1 MNSLNLKNLHD
12 LFVYSTEHFGA
23 NKAFYTLS
31 GEGYTYREFKEKT
44 EHVANLVHYCGL
56 NQGDKIAILSP
67 SLANWPVAFFS
78 ITAFDKVA
86 VPLLT
91 DFSTDEIS
99 NILEHSESKALFI
112 SKKLLHKISDN
123 VMENLSTVII
133 IETFEILKGEI
144 IERKDPLPVT
154 EGSGL
159 ATIIYTSGTTGSS
172 KGVMLSHKNWCA
184 NLVAAEYLRPGY
196 EWDIWLSF
204 LPLSH
209 SYECSLGLILPM
221 VSGSSVYYLEKP
233 PTATV
238 LMSALKQ
245 VRPTTIL
252 SVPLIMEKLY
262 RNAVLPKFQ
271 KNRWIKALY
280 QTTFGRKLFHYIAGR
295 KIKKQFGGRLR
306 FFGIGGAKLD
316 GEVERFLLEAK
327 FPYGIGYGLTETS
340 PLLAGANPQMVKW
353 QSTGPAV
360 HGVELRID
368 NPNPLTGEGEI
379 VAKGNNI
386 MMGYYKNPEATAA
399 AFTSDGWFKT
409 KDLGFIDK
417 DQCVYIRGR
426 LGNMIVGSSGEN
438 IYPEEIESVIN
449 NHEIVEESIV
459 IQRDGKLV
467 ALIHLNADKLK
478 AFIEEKQ
485 DKVYETAQQVVD
497 KLVTELQN
505 FVNSKVSKFSRINT
519 IELSSGQ
526 FEKTPT
532 LKIKRYLYK

>member
-1 MNSLNLKNLHD
+1 MNSSDLKNLHD
-12 LFVYSTEHFGA
+12 LFVYSTGHFGA
-23 NKAFYTLS
+23 NKAFYTID
-31 GEGYTYREFKEKT
+31 GDGYTYREFKEKT
-44 EHVANLVHYCGL
+44 EYVAHLIHDFGL
-56 NQGDKIAILSP
+56 NPGDKIAILSQ
-67 SLANWPVAFFS
+67 SISNWPVAFFS
-78 ITAFDKVA
+78 ITAFGKVA

-99 NILEHSESKALFI
+99 HILEHSESKAIFI
-112 SKKLLHKISDN
+112 SKKLLNKISDT
-123 VMENLSTVII
+123 VKERLSTII
-133 IETFEILKGEI
+133 ILDTFEILKGEI
-144 IERKDPLPVT
+144 IERRDPLKVT

-172 KGVMLSHKNWCA
+172 KGVMLSHKNWCT
-184 NLVAAEYLRPGY
+184 NLEAAEYLRPGY
-196 EWDIWLSF
+196 EWDVWLSF

-209 SYECSLGLILPM
+209 AYECSLGLILPM
-221 VSGSSVYYLEKP
+221 LSGSSVYFLEKP
-233 PTATV
+233 PTASV
-238 LMSALKQ
+238 LLSALKQ
-245 VRPTTIL
+245 VRPTSIL

-262 RNAVLPKFQ
+262 RNAVLPKFH
-271 KNRWIKALY
+271 KNRLIKTIY
-280 QTTFGRKLFHYIAGR
+280 QTTIGR
-295 KIKKQFGGRLR
+295 KIFHLLAGKELRKQFGGRLR

-316 GEVERFLLEAK
+316 SEVERFLLEAK

-340 PLLAGANPQMVKW
+340 PLLAGANPQMVKL

-360 HGVELRID
+360 HGVSLRIE
-368 NPNPLTGEGEI
+368 NPNPVTGEGEI

-417 DQCVYIRGR
+417 NQRVYIRGR
-426 LGNMIVGSSGEN
+426 LGNMILGSSGEN

-467 ALIHLNADKLK
+467 ALIHLNAEKLK
-478 AFIEEKQ
+478 SFIEEKQ
-485 DKVYETAQQVVD
+485 DKVYETAQQAVD
-497 KLVTELQN
+497 KLITEVKN
-505 FVNSKVSKFSRINT
+505 FVNSKVNKFSRIT
-519 IELSSGQ
+519 AIELSSRQ

>member
-1 MNSLNLKNLHD
+1 MNVLDIKNLHD
-12 LFVYSTEHFGA
+12 LFVHSTENFGI
-23 NKAFYTLS
+23 NKAFYTID
-31 GEGYTYREFKEKT
+31 GEGYTYQEFKEKT
-44 EHVANLVHYCGL
+44 EHIAHLVHDCGL
-56 NQGDKIAILSP
+56 NPGDNIAILSQ
-67 SLANWPVAFFS
+67 SISNWPVAFFS

-86 VPLLT
+86 VPLLP
-91 DFSTDEIS
+91 DFSPEEIS
-99 NILEHSESKALFI
+99 HILEHSESKAIFI
-112 SKKLLHKISDN
+112 SKKLLNKISDATK
-123 VMENLSTVII
+123 ERLSTII
-133 IETFEILKGEI
+133 IIDTFEILKGEI
-144 IERKDPLPVT
+144 IKRPDPLPIT
-154 EGSGL
+154 EGIGL

-184 NLVAAEYLRPGY
+184 NLVAAQYLRPSY
-196 EWDIWLSF
+196 EWDVWLSI

-209 SYECSLGLILPM
+209 AYECGLGLILPM
-221 VSGSSVYYLEKP
+221 FAGASVYFLEKP

-238 LMSALKQ
+238 LLSAFKQ
-245 VRPTTIL
+245 VKPTSIL
-252 SVPLIMEKLY
+252 TVPLIMEKTY
-262 RNAVLPKFQ
+262 RNAVLPKFH
-271 KNRWIKALY
+271 KNRLIKALY
-280 QTTFGRKLFHYIAGR
+280 QTTVGRKVFHYLAGKKLR
-295 KIKKQFGGRLR
+295 KQFGGKLR

-360 HGVELRID
+360 HGVTLRID

-409 KDLGFIDK
+409 KDLGLIDK
-417 DQCVYIRGR
+417 NQRVYIRGR
-426 LGNMIVGSSGEN
+426 LGNMILGSTGEN

-467 ALIHLNADKLK
+467 ALIHLNAEKLK
-478 AFIEEKQ
+478 TFIEEKQ
-485 DKVYETAQQVVD
+485 DRVYETTQPVVD
-497 KLVTELQN
+497 KLIKEVQN
-505 FVNSKVSKFSRINT
+505 FVNSRVSKFSRIT
-519 IELSSGQ
+519 AIEVSSGQ

>member
-1 MNSLNLKNLHD
+1 MNLSDIKNLHD
-12 LFVYSTEHFGA
+12 LFVHSTRKFGV
-23 NKAFYTLS
+23 NKAFYNLN
-31 GEGYTYREFKEKT
+31 GEGYTYSEFKIKT
-44 EHVANLVHYCGL
+44 EQVAHLLHDCGL
-56 NQGDKIAILSP
+56 KTGDKVAILSQNT
-67 SLANWPVAFFS
+67 SNWPVAFFS
-78 ITAFDKVA
+78 ITAFSKVA
-86 VPLLT
+86 VPLLP

-99 NILEHSESKALFI
+99 NILEHSESKAIFI
-112 SKKLLHKISDN
+112 SNKLLNKLSDN
-123 VMENLSTVII
+123 AKNRLSII
-133 IETFEILKGEI
+133 IIIDTFEILKGKI
-144 IERKDPLPVT
+144 ITRKEPLPNT

-159 ATIIYTSGTTGSS
+159 ATIIYTSGTTGNS
-172 KGVMLSHKNWCA
+172 KGVMLSHKNWCT
-184 NLVAAEYLRPGY
+184 NLVAAESLRPSHY
-196 EWDIWLSF
+196 WDVWLSF

-209 SYECSLGLILPM
+209 AYECSLGLILPM
-221 VSGSSVYYLEKP
+221 FNGASVYYIEKP
-233 PTATV
+233 PTASV
-238 LMSALKQ
+238 LLSALKQ

-252 SVPLIMEKLY
+252 SVPLIIEKLY
-262 RNAVLPKFQ
+262 RNAVLPKFH
-271 KNRWIKALY
+271 KNGLIKALY
-280 QTTFGRKLFHYIAGR
+280 QTAPGRKVLHYLAG
-295 KIKKQFGGRLR
+295 KKLKQQFGGRLR

-316 GEVERFLLEAK
+316 GKVERFLLEAK

-360 HGVELRID
+360 RGVTLRID

-417 DQCVYIRGR
+417 KHRVYIRGR
-426 LGNMIVGSSGEN
+426 LGNMILGSTGEN

-467 ALIHLNADKLK
+467 ALINLNAEKLK
-478 AFIEEKQ
+478 TFIEEKQ
-485 DKVYETAQQVVD
+485 EQAYETAQQRIE
-497 KLVTELQN
+497 KLIAEVQI
-505 FVNSKVSKFSRINT
+505 FVNSRVNKFSRIT
-519 IELSSGQ
+519 AIEVLSEQ

>member
-1 MNSLNLKNLHD
+1 M
-12 LFVYSTEHFGA
+12 EH
-23 NKAFYTLS
+23 
-31 GEGYTYREFKEKT
+31 
-44 EHVANLVHYCGL
+44 
-56 NQGDKIAILSP
+56 
-67 SLANWPVAFFS
+67 
-78 ITAFDKVA
+78 
-86 VPLLT
+86 
-91 DFSTDEIS
+91 
-99 NILEHSESKALFI
+99 
-112 SKKLLHKISDN
+112 
-123 VMENLSTVII
+123 LSTVII
-133 IETFEILKGEI
+133 IDTFEILKGEI
-144 IERKDPLPVT
+144 IERIDSLQTT

-172 KGVMLSHKNWCA
+172 KGVMLSHKNWCT

-196 EWDIWLSF
+196 QWDVWLSF

-209 SYECSLGLILPM
+209 AYECSLGLILPM
-221 VSGSSVYYLEKP
+221 FSGASVYFLEKP
-233 PTATV
+233 PTASV
-238 LMSALKQ
+238 LLSAFKQ
-245 VRPTTIL
+245 VRPTTVL

-262 RNAVLPKFQ
+262 RNAVLPKFH

-280 QTTFGRKLFHYIAGR
+280 QTTVGRKVFHYLAGK

-316 GEVERFLLEAK
+316 GQVERFLLEAK

-360 HGVELRID
+360 HGVTLRI
-368 NPNPLTGEGEI
+368 NNQNPLTGEGEI

-417 DQCVYIRGR
+417 DQRVYIRGR

-467 ALIHLNADKLK
+467 ALIHLNAEKLK
-478 AFIEEKQ
+478 AFIEGKQ
-485 DKVYETAQQVVD
+485 DKVYENAQQAVD
-497 KLVTELQN
+497 KLITELQN
-505 FVNSKVSKFSRINT
+505 FVNSKVSKFSRINA

>member
-1 MNSLNLKNLHD
+1 MDPINLKNLHD
-12 LFVYSTEHFGA
+12 LFVYSTEHYST

-31 GEGYTYREFKEKT
+31 GEGYTYNEFREKT
-44 EHVANLVHYCGL
+44 EHIANLIHYCGL
-56 NQGDKIAILSP
+56 TQGDKIAILSQ
-67 SLANWPVAFFS
+67 SISNWPVAFFS

-86 VPLLT
+86 VPLLP
-91 DFSTDEIS
+91 DFSTDEITH
-99 NILEHSESKALFI
+99 IIEHSESRAIFI
-112 SKKLLHKISDN
+112 SKKLLNKISDTT
-123 VMENLSTVII
+123 MERLSTVII
-133 IETFEILKGEI
+133 IDTFEILKGEI
-144 IERKDPLPVT
+144 IERNDPLPIT

-184 NLVAAEYLRPGY
+184 NLVAAQYLRPSY
-196 EWDIWLSF
+196 EWDVWLSF

-209 SYECSLGLILPM
+209 AYECSLGLILPM
-221 VSGSSVYYLEKP
+221 FSGASVYFLEKP
-233 PTATV
+233 PTASI
-238 LMSALKQ
+238 LISALKQ
-245 VRPTTIL
+245 VRPTSIL
-252 SVPLIMEKLY
+252 SVPLIIEKLY

-280 QTTFGRKLFHYIAGR
+280 QTTVGRKVLHYLAG
-295 KIKKQFGGRLR
+295 KKLKQQFGGRLR

-340 PLLAGANPQMVKW
+340 PLLAGANTQMVKW

-360 HGVELRID
+360 YGVKLRID

-379 VAKGNNI
+379 VAQGNNI
-386 MMGYYKNPEATAA
+386 MMGYYKNPEATSD

-409 KDLGFIDK
+409 KDLGFIDNN
-417 DQCVYIRGR
+417 QRVYIRGR
-426 LGNMIVGSSGEN
+426 LGNVILGSTGEN

-449 NHEIVEESIV
+449 HHEIVEESVV
-459 IQRDGKLV
+459 IERDGKLI
-467 ALIHLNADKLK
+467 ALIHLNAEKLK
-478 AFIEEKQ
+478 VFVEEKQ
-485 DKVYETAQQVVD
+485 GQVYENAQHVIDNLIKEV
-497 KLVTELQN
+497 QN
-505 FVNSKVSKFSRINT
+505 FVNSKVNKFSRIAA
-519 IELSSGQ
+519 IEVFSGQ